1 MTARPVLTNPNNEL
15 REKAVDIEVSEIKSE
30 RVQTLID
37 DLMETMV
44 VENGIGI
51 AAPQVGI
58 RDRVLSVDTGNN
70 KPMAVI
76 NPRITSKSFRKIEF
90 EEGCLSVPGVFGMV
104 KRHKDVTVE
113 AYNRDGE
120 PVTIK
125 ASGLLSVVLQHEID
139 HLDGILFIDKVIRFT
154 NPPRM

>member
-15 REKAVDIEVSEIKSE
+15 RHKAADIEVSEIVGK
-30 RVQTLID
+30 RIQTLID
-37 DLMETMV
+37 DMMETMV
-44 VENGIGI
+44 IENGIGI
-51 AAPQVGI
+51 AAPQVGV
-58 RDRVLSVDTGNN
+58 RDRVLIVDAGDN

-90 EEGCLSVPGVFGMV
+90 EEGCLSIPGVFGMV

-120 PVTIK
+120 EVTIK

-139 HLDGILFIDKVIRFT
+139 H
-154 NPPRM
+154 